1 MDVEARFRRARLAEA
16 IGLTE
21 PEVTSWEVRGHGFE
35 RLPGQSRAMDIHPA
49 LRGAAWARSLPAGSL
64 PVDAETLAAVVSAL
78 AERPDL
84 WAALVRHDP
93 QMRWYERV
101 ALTDTVE
108 VWLIGWCWGQH
119 TSLHDH
125 GGASGAVAVVGGT
138 LRETV
143 VPAPGW
149 PSRSRLLHTGS
160 LLRVPPTTV
169 HRVGNVHALAATSIH
184 AYSPPALPMTTY
196 DRALPVPALAVA
208 A

>member
-1 MDVEARFRRARLAEA
+1 
-16 IGLTE
+16 
-21 PEVTSWEVRGHGFE
+21 
-35 RLPGQSRAMDIHPA
+35 MDIHPA
-49 LRGAAWARSLPAGSL
+49 LRGAAWARSLPAGGN

-84 WAALVRHDP
+84 WAELVQHNPR
-93 QMRWYERV
+93 MRWYERV

-169 HRVGNVHALAATSIH
+169 HRVGNDHPRAATSIH
-184 AYSPPALPMTTY
+184 AYSPPGLEMTTF
-196 DRALPVPALAVA
+196 DQALPVPALAA
-208 A
+208 AA